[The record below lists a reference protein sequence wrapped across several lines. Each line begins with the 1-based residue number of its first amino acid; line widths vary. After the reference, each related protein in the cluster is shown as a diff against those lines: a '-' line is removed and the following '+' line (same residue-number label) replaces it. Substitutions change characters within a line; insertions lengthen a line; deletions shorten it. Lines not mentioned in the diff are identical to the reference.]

1 MRRTVK
7 TAALLLT
14 LLAATAAA
22 AAADERIY
30 QTRGS
35 HTLEHKTT
43 DEKRLVLPVRA
54 PGRRVSVR
62 LKVVVSGGEV
72 KVVVR
77 DSKGRVRQDARLR
90 PAGAKPN
97 TYDVST
103 DEERAAAGN
112 WTVELEF
119 KDATGRYEYTWT
131 NDLP

>member
-7 TAALLLT
+7 AAALLL
-14 LLAATAAA
+14 LLAATAAS
-22 AAADERIY
+22 ADERIY

-43 DEKRLVLPVRA
+43 DERRLVLPVRA
-54 PGRRVSVR
+54 PGRRVRVR
-62 LKVVVSGGEV
+62 VRVVVSGGEV

-77 DSKGRVRQDARLR
+77 DSKGRVRQDAHLR
-90 PAGAKPN
+90 PAGARPN

-119 KDATGRYEYTWT
+119 KDATGSYEYTWT

>member
-1 MRRTVK
+1 
-7 TAALLLT
+7 
-14 LLAATAAA
+14 
-22 AAADERIY
+22 
-30 QTRGS
+30 
-35 HTLEHKTT
+35 
-43 DEKRLVLPVRA
+43 VR
-54 PGRRVSVR
+54 VR
-62 LKVVVSGGEV
+62 VVVSGGEV

-77 DSKGRVRQDARLR
+77 DSKGRVRQDAHLR

-119 KDATGRYEYTWT
+119 KDATGSYEYTWT

>member
-1 MRRTVK
+1 MRRAFK
-7 TAALLLT
+7 AAALLL
-14 LLAATAAA
+14 LLAATAAS
-22 AAADERIY
+22 ADERIY

-43 DEKRLVLPVRA
+43 DKKRLVLPVRA

-62 LKVVVSGGEV
+62 VKVVVSGGEV

-77 DSKGRVRQDARLR
+77 DAKGRVRQDAHLR

-119 KDATGRYEYTWT
+119 KDAT
-131 NDLP
+131 

>member
-1 MRRTVK
+1 MSRTLK
-7 TAALLLT
+7 AALLLV
-14 LLAATAAA
+14 LLAATAAH
-22 AAADERIY
+22 ADERIH

-43 DEKRLVLPVRA
+43 EKKRLVLPVRA
-54 PGRRVSVR
+54 AGRRVSIRV
-62 LKVVVSGGEV
+62 KAVVSGGEV
-72 KVVVR
+72 WLVVR

-90 PAGAKPN
+90 PAGSRPN

-103 DEERAAAGN
+103 DEDNPAKGD

-119 KDATGRYEYTWT
+119 KEATGSYEYTWT

>member
-1 MRRTVK
+1 MRRATRA
-7 TAALLLT
+7 AALLL
-14 LLAATAAA
+14 LLAATAAS
-22 AAADERIY
+22 ADERIH

-62 LKVVVSGGEV
+62 VKVVVNGGEV

-77 DSKGRVRQDARLR
+77 DSKGRVRQDAHLR
-90 PAGAKPN
+90 PAGTRPN

-119 KDATGRYEYTWT
+119 KEATGSYEYTWT